1 MFMSHRL
8 SRLDETQRENFK
20 WGGGESEYAQKRREN
35 ETAEDSSSKY
45 CSFRG
50 LPLSFVPPPPHSLE
64 GLLLLIILLPK
75 PEWIPGSG
83 PDERSA
89 AELRRHRA
97 VNRSKPMMLSDDPT
111 PCRFDTVAHKEAQA
125 LAG

>member
-1 MFMSHRL
+1 MSHRL

-50 LPLSFVPPPPHSLE
+50 LPLSFVPPPSFSRGVIIVNH
-64 GLLLLIILLPK
+64 LIT
-75 PEWIPGSG
+75 EA
-83 PDERSA
+83 R
-89 AELRRHRA
+89 
-97 VNRSKPMMLSDDPT
+97 VDP
-111 PCRFDTVAHKEAQA
+111 RFWAR
-125 LAG
+125 